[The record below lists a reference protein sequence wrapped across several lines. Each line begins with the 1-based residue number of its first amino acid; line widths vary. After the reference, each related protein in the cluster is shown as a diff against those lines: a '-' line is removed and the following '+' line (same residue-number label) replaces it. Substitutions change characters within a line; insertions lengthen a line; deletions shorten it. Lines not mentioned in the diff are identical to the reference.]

1 MKEPRGI
8 AHISSLE
15 VGRRLRAAR
24 ARVGVTRRQLAQ
36 ASTTS
41 ERYLANLETGQGN
54 PSIGV
59 LASLAD
65 ALQVPMAE
73 LLPLGGERDEEH
85 AALAE
90 MVRRLSPA
98 RAAAAMEWLRRP
110 ASADR
115 SKADRVVLIGLRGAG
130 KSSLGAALAQRLKS
144 HFVEISKEVESAYGA
159 QIGLLIELGG
169 QGALRRYEAQAWES
183 VIERNESV
191 VIATPGGIVAD
202 HSLFDRV
209 LATAHS
215 IWLQASPEDH
225 MARVL
230 AQGDFRPMEQNREA
244 LADLQAILDAR
255 SSDYARAD
263 AMLNTSEQ
271 DFETTLSKLE
281 AIALHLIGHA
291 M

>member
-1 MKEPRGI
+1 LKEPRGI

-244 LADLQAILDAR
+244 MADLQAILDAR